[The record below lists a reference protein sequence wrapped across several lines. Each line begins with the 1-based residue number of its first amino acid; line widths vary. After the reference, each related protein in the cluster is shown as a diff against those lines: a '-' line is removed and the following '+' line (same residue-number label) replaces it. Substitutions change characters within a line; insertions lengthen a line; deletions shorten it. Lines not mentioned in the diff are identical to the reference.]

1 MPVSYD
7 KQDHIG
13 IITLSRPEA
22 RNAWGDDFNEGIS
35 RYFAAME
42 DDDDIRCAVL
52 TGDDERWGFLG
63 WGEFKKSAH
72 AYPEFHRRFHQKP
85 SQAQGSPL

>member
-7 KQDHIG
+7 KQEHIG

-22 RNAWGDDFNEGIS
+22 RNAWGDDFNEGIV

-42 DDDDIRCAVL
+42 DDCVFR
-52 TGDDERWGFLG
+52 
-63 WGEFKKSAH
+63 
-72 AYPEFHRRFHQKP
+72 
-85 SQAQGSPL
+85 

>member
-22 RNAWGDDFNEGIS
+22 RNAWGDDFNEGIAH
-35 RYFAAME
+35 YFAVME
-42 DDDDIRCAVL
+42 DDDDVRCAVL
-52 TGDDERWGFLG
+52 TGDEKGGPSRLG
-63 WGEFKKSAH
+63 
-72 AYPEFHRRFHQKP
+72 QI
-85 SQAQGSPL
+85 